1 MFCHIT
7 ANWHERPLVSRQLV
21 VNRIGNT
28 TTDSGLRI
36 RAALDENAY
45 SSGIKLS
52 EEELAFGLCRTFRY
66 ITVLPQYKR
75 HTRRNNGYR
84 QDSHLESSHRT
95 GPERSAVAEQEHR
108 SIANMVEVMIR
119 EYCGRNS
126 VVLPEQPAPVSS
138 NQSRLANETKSPRTK
153 KDA

>member
-7 ANWHERPLVSRQLV
+7 ANWRERPLVSRQLV

-52 EEELAFGLCRTFRY
+52 EEELASLDIERDQFHGVVVETGCRVEMWRGSIRSGFTDVLRAGKGSTFSGK
-66 ITVLPQYKR
+66 TM
-75 HTRRNNGYR
+75 
-84 QDSHLESSHRT
+84 S
-95 GPERSAVAEQEHR
+95 
-108 SIANMVEVMIR
+108 
-119 EYCGRNS
+119 C
-126 VVLPEQPAPVSS
+126 
-138 NQSRLANETKSPRTK
+138 
-153 KDA
+153 